1 MFQPFQL
8 FVGLRYT
15 RAKRRNH
22 FISFISMISILGIAL
37 GVTALITVTSVMNG
51 FEKEMRDRIVGAAS
65 HATVMAFSNSLTD
78 WQSVSEKVR
87 QNPSVVGAAPYVE
100 GQVMLVYDGRST
112 GSLIRGILPEAEPEV
127 SELADSM
134 QRGTVLADALLP
146 GEYGVLLGYDL
157 AAFLGVIEG
166 DKITVITPEASVT
179 PMGFVPR
186 MKRFTV
192 TGIFQFGMYQFDRNL
207 AVMHARDSGKLLKL
221 GDGFSGVRL
230 KLADTSA
237 APSVARQLRE
247 VLGYDYYVSDWTQQN
262 SNYFLAVKMEKTM
275 MFIILSMIVAVAA
288 FNIVSTLVMMVQ
300 DKQGDIAILRT
311 QGASPGSIMSIFL
324 VQGTLIGVLGTVAGV
339 VGGVLLASNIDVV
352 VPFIE
357 QFTGPVLDPEVY
369 YIDKMPSDLRQMD
382 VIKIALVAFLLSVL
396 ATLYPAWRASR
407 TEPAEALAYE

>member
-65 HATVMAFSNSLTD
+65 HATVMSYTDSLTD
-78 WQSVSEKVR
+78 WQSVSEKAR
-87 QNPSVVGAAPYVE
+87 NNSSVTGVAPYVE

-112 GSLIRGILPEAEPEV
+112 GSLIRGILPEEEPEV
-127 SELADSM
+127 SDIATSM
-134 QRGTVLADALLP
+134 KNGTVLSEALIP
-146 GEYGVLLGYDL
+146 GEYGILLGYDL
-157 AAFLGVIEG
+157 AAFLGVIQG

-192 TGIFQFGMYQFDRNL
+192 TGVFQFGMYQYDRNL

-221 GDGFSGVRL
+221 GEGFSGVRL

-237 APSVARQLRE
+237 APSVARELGE
-247 VLGYDYYVSDWTQQN
+247 ALGYDYYVSDWTQQN

-324 VQGTLIGVLGTVAGV
+324 VQGTLIGVLGTVAGLI
-339 VGGVLLASNIDVV
+339 GGVLLASNIDVV

-369 YIDKMPSDLRQMD
+369 YIDKMPSDLRKLD
-382 VIKIALVAFLLSVL
+382 VIKIGTVAFMLSVL